1 MSLFS
6 SIQMAGNALQAN
18 DIGLQVVGQN
28 ISNANTPGYIREA
41 LQSGGRGSRSSTAG

>member
-1 MSLFS
+1 MSLFG

-28 ISNANTPGYIREA
+28 ISNANTPGYIREELE
-41 LQSGGRGSRSSTAG
+41 LQPGPPQQMAD